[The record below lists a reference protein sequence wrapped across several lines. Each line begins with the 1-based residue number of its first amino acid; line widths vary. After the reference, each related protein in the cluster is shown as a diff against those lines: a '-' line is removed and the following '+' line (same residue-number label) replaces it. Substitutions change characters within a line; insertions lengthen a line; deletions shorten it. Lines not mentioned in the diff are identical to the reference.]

1 MQTFKELVKSKGMT
15 LRELAAKVGVT
26 ERAIDHWC
34 AGRNGP
40 NLRVG
45 YRVAYALGI
54 TLEELAIIFLNVDE
68 RTPSA
73 DGYTSSV
80 T

>member
-1 MQTFKELVKSKGMT
+1 MNIKRSLGRRAKLQTFKELVKSKGMT
-15 LRELAAKVGVT
+15 LRELAGKVGVT

-45 YRVAYALGI
+45 YRVAYVLGI
-54 TLEELAIIFLNVDE
+54 TLEELAIIFLNQ
-68 RTPSA
+68 
-73 DGYTSSV
+73 
-80 T
+80 